1 MEKNQD
7 KGNRIFPPIS
17 QAAGGRTRCVLVVE
31 DNPDMGEFMKKVL
44 ERFGYTY
51 LGARNGI
58 EGVAIAKREHPD
70 LILMDL
76 SMPTMDG
83 YEATRLLKAHPQ
95 VASIPVLA
103 VTGMARSID
112 HKRAIEAGCDGYISK
127 PYSLHDLFALI
138 EEFLP
143 RT

>member
-1 MEKNQD
+1 MNKNQD
-7 KGNRIFPPIS
+7 MGNKIASLTSR
-17 QAAGGRTRCVLVVE
+17 AGGQARCILVVE
-31 DNPDMGEFMKKVL
+31 DNPEMGSFMRMVL

-58 EGVAIAKREHPD
+58 EGVAVAKRERPD

-112 HKRAIEAGCDGYISK
+112 HKHAIEAGCDGYISK
-127 PYSLHDLFALI
+127 PYSLHDLLALI

-143 RT
+143 HP